1 MARLGLGKKLMRYL
15 VYQPYRPVNVGTP
28 ERPVWEMLPGELTVL
43 PYTRENLRF
52 AREEAVGE
60 VRVEWD
66 EECE

>member
-1 MARLGLGKKLMRYL
+1 MRYL
-15 VYQPYRPVNVGTP
+15 CYQEYLPVNVGTP
-28 ERPVWEMLPGELTVL
+28 ERPGWEMQPGALIVL
-43 PYTRENLRF
+43 PYSRENLRF